1 MSLSE
6 KVNSSK
12 LPENQIH
19 ESTQEK
25 NPTHFQMPTNTSALS
40 TYDRL
45 IHSNNTTEEVVKIGG
60 MIQQDFFNLTNAT
73 SLGGGGVFLQPV
85 IRGTGKHHFYLTV
98 LDSFHT
104 YFL

>member
-19 ESTQEK
+19 KSTQEK

-60 MIQQDFFNLTNAT
+60 MIQQDFFNLTNVT
-73 SLGGGGVFLQPV
+73 SLGGGGGDFWTRLYGEREKIIFFLQ
-85 IRGTGKHHFYLTV
+85 F
-98 LDSFHT
+98 
-104 YFL
+104 